1 MTLDY
6 FQNEFKMVNFYV
18 KAVILYGPQHDES
31 KEEEEEREKW
41 TKSETPMM
49 VRTM

>member
-18 KAVILYGPQHDES
+18 KAVILYGPQRDES
-31 KEEEEEREKW
+31 KEEEEEEREK
-41 TKSETPMM
+41 
-49 VRTM
+49 